1 MDFIDL
7 NNACPKDSFPL
18 PPINL
23 IVDSIAGHNVLSFMD
38 TYFRYNQIHMSLE
51 YEEKIIGRNVE
62 VYIDNLLVKIW
73 DPKGHSDDLQE
84 AFVILWKYGM
94 KLNPTKCT
102 FGVGLG
108 KFLGFMALE
117 RGIEVNVKKI
127 QAMLDMKSPEP

>member
-1 MDFIDL
+1 MQVNKMF
-7 NNACPKDSFPL
+7 KK
-18 PPINL
+18 
-23 IVDSIAGHNVLSFMD
+23 
-38 TYFRYNQIHMSLE
+38 Q
-51 YEEKIIGRNVE
+51 IGRNVE

>member
-51 YEEKIIGRNVE
+51 YEEKTVFLIDRNL
-62 VYIDNLLVKIW
+62 YCYC
-73 DPKGHSDDLQE
+73 P
-84 AFVILWKYGM
+84 M
-94 KLNPTKCT
+94 P
-102 FGVGLG
+102 FGL
-108 KFLGFMALE
+108 KNTRAT
-117 RGIEVNVKKI
+117 
-127 QAMLDMKSPEP
+127 